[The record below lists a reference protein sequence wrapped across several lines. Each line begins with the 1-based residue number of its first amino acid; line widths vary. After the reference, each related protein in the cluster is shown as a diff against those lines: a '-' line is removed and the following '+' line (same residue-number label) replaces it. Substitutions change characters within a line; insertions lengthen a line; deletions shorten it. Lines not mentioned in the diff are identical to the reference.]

1 MGNNV
6 PRTSSQ
12 QDWPAIRNQS
22 LDVIH
27 REGRDELHKI
37 KAVGNLRISAR
48 FLSRVDFEPAVLRRR
63 LRRALHDT
71 QLADGTP
78 LDAVVTFDV
87 DNLESK
93 LLLQAWW
100 LVEGQQW
107 DEAADALRLAHQ
119 RTYCE
124 LPVIVTQQDLEKHRS
139 KQAYLAEPRVVAQW
153 KMVGRH
159 VNFGGERGGFELFD
173 HGNGDLRAIKDE
185 PEHRL
190 DLTPLP
196 PAHPYHPHTSPH
208 DPPVRNHIVDC
219 YDDGWYTGASVI
231 TEASFSSFLRG
242 TILVPTYAGMHLT
255 DKDIDRDARGGV
267 LAGLLDQSVHQPV
280 EGTTAAIAFTTVND
294 LSHKELLLTPFDH
307 SFIALIGVDD
317 LGGGQVCVRV
327 MTTEPPAAGVSA
339 DAPFKQRFPRTT
351 AMARPVLGPIA
362 PIVFD
367 GEDPDED
374 DNGDG
379 QDDGGDGSDEDMGD
393 DVGDGEPN
401 GSDEEGGA
409 AGDDIV
415 GGGEGHAQ

>member
-1 MGNNV
+1 MGNRV

-71 QLADGTP
+71 QLIDGTP

-87 DNLESK
+87 DNLGSK

-100 LVEGQQW
+100 LVECQRW

-119 RTYCE
+119 LTYCE
-124 LPVIVTQQDLEKHRS
+124 LPVIVTQHDLEKHRS
-139 KQAYLAEPRVVAQW
+139 KQAYLAEPRVVALW
-153 KMVGRH
+153 KIVGRQ
-159 VNFGGERGGFELFD
+159 VNFGGERGRFELFD

-185 PEHRL
+185 PEYRL
-190 DLTPLP
+190 NLTPLP

-208 DPPVRNHIVDC
+208 DPPVRHHIGH
-219 YDDGWYTGASVI
+219 YDEEEHAWYTDDMY
-231 TEASFSSFLRG
+231 TEASFSSFLMS
-242 TILVPTYAGMHLT
+242 TILARTIDDMHLT
-255 DKDIDRDARGGV
+255 EQFIDRDVRGGV

-280 EGTTAAIAFTTVND
+280 EGTTAVIAFTIHD
-294 LSHKELLLTPFDH
+294 APHKELLLTPFDH
-307 SFIALIGVDD
+307 PFIAYIAIGD
-317 LGGGQVCVRV
+317 LGNGQVCARV
-327 MTTEPPAAGVSA
+327 LTTEPPAVGVSA
-339 DAPFKQRFPRTT
+339 DAPFKDRLPRTT
-351 AMARPVLGPIA
+351 ALARPVLGPIA

-367 GEDPDED
+367 GEDPNED

-379 QDDGGDGSDEDMGD
+379 GGTG
-393 DVGDGEPN
+393 
-401 GSDEEGGA
+401 
-409 AGDDIV
+409 
-415 GGGEGHAQ
+415 

>member
-37 KAVGNLRISAR
+37 KEVGNLRISAR

-87 DNLESK
+87 DNLGSK

-100 LVEGQQW
+100 LVEHQQW

-119 RTYCE
+119 LTYCE

-139 KQAYLAEPRVVAQW
+139 KQAYLAEPRVVALW
-153 KMVGRH
+153 KMLGRH
-159 VNFGGERGGFELFD
+159 VNFGDELGRFELFD
-173 HGNGDLRAIKDE
+173 DGNGDLRAIKDE

-196 PAHPYHPHTSPH
+196 LAHAYHPHTSPQ
-208 DPPVRNHIVDC
+208 DPPVRHHIAG
-219 YDDGWYTGASVI
+219 YDDEKHGWDTGGPF
-231 TEASFSSFLRG
+231 TEASFSSFLVG
-242 TILVPTYAGMHLT
+242 TIVLPTYADMDLT
-255 DKDIDRDARGGV
+255 EEFIDRDARGGV
-267 LAGLLDQSVHQPV
+267 LRGLLDQSVHQPI
-280 EGTTAAIAFTTVND
+280 EGTTAVTAFILAND
-294 LSHKELLLTPFDH
+294 SSCKWLLLTPFDH
-307 SFIALIGVDD
+307 PFIAFIDIEDWGDD
-317 LGGGQVCVRV
+317 GEVSVRV
-327 MTTEPPAAGVSA
+327 LTTEPPAAGVSA

-351 AMARPVLGPIA
+351 AMARPVLGQIA
-362 PIVFD
+362 PVVFD
-367 GEDPDED
+367 GE
-374 DNGDG
+374 
-379 QDDGGDGSDEDMGD
+379 
-393 DVGDGEPN
+393 
-401 GSDEEGGA
+401 A
-409 AGDDIV
+409 A
-415 GGGEGHAQ
+415 